1 MSQDELCQ
9 AIYEKR
15 RVEFIYQDT
24 RRSVDPYI
32 VYEDMDTGKIL
43 LDGIQATRTGALS
56 TFRVAD
62 ITGVTLKERFMPIVI
77 DSGASRY
84 KKTICLV
91 EV

>member
-1 MSQDELCQ
+1 MSQDKLCQ

-24 RRSVDPYI
+24 GRSVDPYI
-32 VYEDMDTGKIL
+32 LYEDVVTGEIL
-43 LDGIQATRTGALS
+43 LDGIQATRTSGLS

-62 ITGVTLKERFMPIVI
+62 IPDVDLKGRFIPIVI

-84 KKTICLV
+84 ENTICSF
-91 EV
+91 ED